1 MEIQI
6 FEKSGIQNTGIRGLQ
21 GMKYRYFWAPE
32 LEI

>member
-6 FEKSGIQNTGIRGLQ
+6 FEKSGIQNTGIRGVQ
-21 GMKYRYFWAPE
+21 AMKYRYFRTPE